1 MKTHTTKGA
10 AMVDSI
16 IRDLELA
23 DVPDEQM
30 LRAIVELHHEK
41 LDGSGYPYGLS
52 GDAVP
57 PAARIIAVAD
67 IFDALTS
74 RRPYKEPWTFD
85 ETFAELRRMVD
96 AGTIDG
102 RCVEVLVR
110 CREEIHGIREA
121 HPDV

>member
-1 MKTHTTKGA
+1 MTFQTREDAYEPTHTASQTA
-10 AMVDSI
+10 HA
-16 IRDLELA
+16 LEELQLYGYRPFDEPDPRPMPDGQRLA
-23 DVPDEQM
+23 V
-30 LRAIVELHHEK
+30 
-41 LDGSGYPYGLS
+41 
-52 GDAVP
+52 
-57 PAARIIAVAD
+57 AVAD